1 MPALSARDGKN
12 FDNTGKVPINV
23 NILDAPG
30 GAVADEMFQKL
41 DS

>member
-1 MPALSARDGKN
+1 MPALASRDGKN
-12 FDNTGKVPINV
+12 LHAYGKVPVNV

-30 GAVADEMFQKL
+30 GAVADEWFQKL